1 MKVNSDHV
9 MKLYDVYENKWL
21 KIMVIEYCN
30 GGTLSEE
37 ILRRNR
43 IPQKEAIEVIKQI
56 ILGIAVIYSLIIGNA
71 QIKYNSQ
78 RFEN

>member
-43 IPQKEAIEVIKQI
+43 IP
-56 ILGIAVIYSLIIGNA
+56 
-71 QIKYNSQ
+71 
-78 RFEN
+78 